1 METALLAA
9 AVLVAG
15 LACPA
20 MMWWQRRRGR
30 EAACCMPRDSD
41 AEGGTELAELRR
53 RHDALS
59 MRLAELRGEPQPL
72 TPGAPGGRP
81 DG

>member
-1 METALLAA
+1 METALLVA

-30 EAACCMPRDSD
+30 EAACCPPGAPADER
-41 AEGGTELAELRR
+41 GAELDELRGQIR
-53 RHDALS
+53 ALS
-59 MRLAELRGEPQPL
+59 ARLAELRTEPRPR
-72 TPGAPGGRP
+72 PGAARTSA

>member
-1 METALLAA
+1 MELALLVA

-30 EAACCMPRDSD
+30 EAACCAPASVRDERSELE
-41 AEGGTELAELRR
+41 ALRERQRELAARI
-53 RHDALS
+53 
-59 MRLAELRGEPQPL
+59 AELDRGDEARAAG
-72 TPGAPGGRP
+72 GAS
-81 DG
+81 

>member
-1 METALLAA
+1 METALLIA

-30 EAACCMPRDSD
+30 EAACCMP
-41 AEGGTELAELRR
+41 AERGGGETGEVAELRSENEG
-53 RHDALS
+53 LS
-59 MRLAELRGEPQPL
+59 TRLAELRGEP
-72 TPGAPGGRP
+72 GR
-81 DG
+81 

>member
-1 METALLAA
+1 METALLVA
-9 AVLVAG
+9 AVLLAG

-30 EAACCMPRDSD
+30 QAACCMPRDTSAED
-41 AEGGTELAELRR
+41 ATKLAELRR
-53 RHDALS
+53 KHDVLS
-59 MRLAELRGEPQPL
+59 ARLAELRGERQPL
-72 TPGAPGGRP
+72 SPGAPGRSL

>member
-1 METALLAA
+1 MEPALLIA

-30 EAACCMPRDSD
+30 EAACCAPAPAGRERGELEALRERQRELAARIAALD
-41 AEGGTELAELRR
+41 AEAEDGTRA
-53 RHDALS
+53 A
-59 MRLAELRGEPQPL
+59 
-72 TPGAPGGRP
+72 GRT
-81 DG
+81 G